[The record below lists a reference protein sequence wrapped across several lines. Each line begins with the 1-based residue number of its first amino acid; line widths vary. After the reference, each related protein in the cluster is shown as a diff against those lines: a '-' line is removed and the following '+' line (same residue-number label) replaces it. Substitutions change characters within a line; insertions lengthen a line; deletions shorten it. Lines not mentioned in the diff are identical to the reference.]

1 MLVFAADPARPANR
15 TMKKTTIGLLHPG
28 AMGSTLGKSAVDT
41 GHRVLWLSA
50 GRSEQSRQRADSAGL
65 QAIESMAEMCSQA
78 DHIFSVCPPDAAI
91 DLANG
96 VAANGFKGIFTDA
109 NAISPASAKAV
120 QDIIESHGASF
131 VDGGI
136 IGPPAQRSGS
146 TRLYLSGAAAPKVA
160 PLLSDGLL
168 PAIAIGDQAGQA
180 SALKM
185 AYAAYTKG
193 HSALLLAARAL
204 ARGQG
209 VEDALLAEWD
219 LSQPQLQEK
228 CASEGSVAAKKG
240 WRFAGEM
247 REIAST
253 MEATGLP
260 AGFHAA
266 AADLYQRC
274 ESFKDGESL
283 PAIDD
288 VIDQLLKKG

>member
-1 MLVFAADPARPANR
+1 
-15 TMKKTTIGLLHPG
+15 MKKSTIGLLHPG

-41 GHRVLWLSA
+41 GHRVIWLSA
-50 GRSEQSRQRADSAGL
+50 GRSEQSRERAESAGL
-65 QAIESMAEMCSQA
+65 QAVESLDELCGEA

-91 DLANG
+91 ELAG
-96 VAANGFKGIFTDA
+96 SVAAAGFNGIFTDA
-109 NAISPASAKAV
+109 NAVSPASAKQV
-120 QDIIESHGASF
+120 QDIIEGGGGRF

-136 IGPPAQRSGS
+136 IGPPAQRAGS
-146 TRLYLSGAAAPKVA
+146 TRLYLSGADAEQVV
-160 PLLSDGLL
+160 PLLSGGLL
-168 PAIAIGDQAGQA
+168 PGIAIGAQAGEA

-193 HSALLLAARAL
+193 HSALLMAARAL

-219 LSQPQLQEK
+219 LSQPQLRDK

-247 REIAST
+247 IEIAST
-253 MEATGLP
+253 MEDTGLP
-260 AGFHAA
+260 GGFHRA

-274 ESFKDGESL
+274 DSFKAGEAM
-283 PAIDD
+283 PAIDE
-288 VIDQLLKKG
+288 VIDQILRK